1 MTGAS
6 LPIRAVPPTHS
17 QGSEACRR
25 RSDPRTVAGEAE
37 LRSPAS
43 YPAVAARCR
52 VERTLAGGDE
62 LAFGR
67 PRLPSGAEPG
77 ELIADAILCPAPRP
91 RPHVPRTHFDA
102 ESLGPVGRALMRV
115 DGRQHAA
122 QPDRIERIS
131 RRPPAAITD
140 QLSEARLDDFG
151 GPGTPGA
158 RQQSRARQSE
168 LSGPSVRAASAV
180 DGVAEG
186 FVAVSFELLAR
197 WPLRFGRRGRTG
209 GRCGCGRRSRSGR
222 GLVGVRRR
230 THRAAG
236 PSDGR
241 LPDA

>member
-1 MTGAS
+1 
-6 LPIRAVPPTHS
+6 
-17 QGSEACRR
+17 
-25 RSDPRTVAGEAE
+25 
-37 LRSPAS
+37 
-43 YPAVAARCR
+43 
-52 VERTLAGGDE
+52 
-62 LAFGR
+62 
-67 PRLPSGAEPG
+67 
-77 ELIADAILCPAPRP
+77 
-91 RPHVPRTHFDA
+91 
-102 ESLGPVGRALMRV
+102 MRV

-197 WPLRFGRRGRTG
+197 WPLRFGGEVGPEVVADAVVGPDRGVAWWVFDVGHTEPLGPVTG
-209 GRCGCGRRSRSGR
+209 ASLMRDLVAQRLEAGALEVSVGRPLRLVSEELRESGCEFVVGDRS
-222 GLVGVRRR
+222 
-230 THRAAG
+230 AAT
-236 PSDGR
+236 
-241 LPDA
+241 